1 MEKPLLADEAKSLL
15 LSQFANS
22 VNIKALLHSL
32 VQPFQE
38 ALNAIETLK
47 VSLFI
52 DSASGEVL
60 DTIGAIVDE
69 PRRNMID
76 MDYRPWLKV
85 RILLNNNS
93 GTTGDIVRI
102 LTILY
107 DGQGEFELQESP
119 GLLKVY
125 LARPPA
131 FTNEWVIQSILKK
144 AVPLGTKV
152 QIQIGFSKP
161 RSER

>member
-1 MEKPLLADEAKSLL
+1 MKIALLTDEAESLL
-15 LSQFANS
+15 LNQFAGSANF
-22 VNIKALLHSL
+22 KALLRSL
-32 VQPFQE
+32 VFPFQE
-38 ALNAIETLK
+38 VLNAIEALK

-52 DSASGEVL
+52 DSANGDIL
-60 DTIGAIVDE
+60 DTIGAIVNE

-93 GTTGDIVRI
+93 GTAGDIAHI
-102 LTILY
+102 LNILY
-107 DGQGEFELQESP
+107 DGHDEFELQESP

-125 LARPPA
+125 LARPPT

-152 QIQIGFSKP
+152 QIQIGFPKAK
-161 RSER
+161 